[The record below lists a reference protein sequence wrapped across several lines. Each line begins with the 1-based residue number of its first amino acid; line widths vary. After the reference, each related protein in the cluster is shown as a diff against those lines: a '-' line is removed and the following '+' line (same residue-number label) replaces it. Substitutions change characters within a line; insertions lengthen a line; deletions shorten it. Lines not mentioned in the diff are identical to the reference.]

1 MPQGKMSETILCQ
14 APQITPTQHHSVQL
28 SFACHDWA
36 SKMIFLLADMRNP
49 TSISPTSMHS
59 LFTVFPL
66 DPTWYFLYIALPL
79 SQAELVY
86 PSYFKGSFPSSIL
99 AL

>member
-14 APQITPTQHHSVQL
+14 APRITPTQHHSAQL

-36 SKMIFLLADMRNP
+36 SKMIFLLAVMRNP
-49 TSISPTSMHS
+49 TSTFPISMHY

-79 SQAELVY
+79 GQAELVY
-86 PSYFKGSFPSSIL
+86 PLYFKGSFLSNLLPL
-99 AL
+99 